1 MPPLAVRQGV
11 GEEWGMTLWVRGLR
25 KRFGAVEA
33 LRGVTFR
40 VPEGATWGLL
50 GPNGS
55 GKTTTMR
62 ILLGIVPPDAGEVTW
77 QGRPVAQ
84 WPRSLWGYLPEERG
98 LYPKLPVREQLT
110 YLARLQGLSAREAAA
125 RADRW
130 LRRLAMEGM
139 ARRRLEQL
147 SKGNQQKIQFAAA
160 VLHDPAILL
169 LDEPFSGLDPGNA
182 ATLKQVLEELRGEGR
197 TVLFSSHRLDHV
209 RELCDGI
216 TLVHDGRVVLHGT
229 LEEVVAPFRE
239 PRIRVRLARP
249 LPADAVSRLPLP
261 PRRVEGEWLSFDLR
275 DGPQG
280 RGAGTPSGA
289 APWQDPALADLCRG
303 LLDAIL
309 QHGPVVRFEWEEPD
323 LEAIYI
329 RLTGRR
335 PGASTRPEGEGDAGV
350 A

>member
-1 MPPLAVRQGV
+1 MALGVRD
-11 GEEWGMTLWVRGLR
+11 LR

-62 ILLGIVPPDAGEVTW
+62 ILLGMVPPDAGEVTW
-77 QGRPVAQ
+77 QGRPVAR

-98 LYPKLPVREQLT
+98 LYPKLPVREQLA
-110 YLARLQGLSAREAAA
+110 YLGRLQGLSARQAAA
-125 RADRW
+125 GADRW
-130 LRRLAMEGM
+130 LRRLGM
-139 ARRRLEQL
+139 ADAARRRLEQL
-147 SKGNQQKIQFAAA
+147 SKGNQQKVQFAAA
-160 VLHDPAILL
+160 VVHEPAILL

-182 ATLKQVLEELRGEGR
+182 ATLKEVLQELRGDGR
-197 TVLFSSHRLDHV
+197 TILFSSHRLDHV

-249 LPADAVSRLPLP
+249 LPADALARLPLS
-261 PRRVEGEWLSFDLR
+261 PRRVEGEVLAFDLR
-275 DGPQG
+275 DGAG
-280 RGAGTPSGA
+280 ARGAGAAGP
-289 APWQDPALADLCRG
+289 APWQDPALADLCRR
-303 LLDAIL
+303 LLAAIL
-309 QHGPVVRFEWEEPD
+309 QHVPVVRFEWEEPD

-335 PGASTRPEGEGDAGV
+335 PGASAPPDGEGEAGV